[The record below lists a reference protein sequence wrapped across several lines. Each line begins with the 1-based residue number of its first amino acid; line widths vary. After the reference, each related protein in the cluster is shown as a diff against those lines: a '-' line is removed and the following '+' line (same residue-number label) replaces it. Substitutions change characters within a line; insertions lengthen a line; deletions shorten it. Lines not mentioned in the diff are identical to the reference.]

1 MKTYATLVCNQDQT
15 GFGEN
20 FKVSF
25 SQHANTQMSF
35 VLFSTL
41 GSALGKR
48 NRFNQMQLYFVYNSI
63 CCPLLTFLHEVHLV
77 VFLWHFSPR
86 AEDSFVPV
94 KTPGL
99 LQIFF
104 PEADYL
110 FFLMCSISVPLHPQ
124 ICLTSICKILLCYVL
139 LSQHTRL

>member
-86 AEDSFVPV
+86 AEASFVPV

-110 FFLMCSISVPLHPQ
+110 FF
-124 ICLTSICKILLCYVL
+124 
-139 LSQHTRL
+139 